1 MELTKEEFK
10 QAYPDLFKE
19 ISAEAFAQG
28 LAQGQE
34 KGRAEGVI
42 LGRQEERNRI
52 MEVEAQVI
60 PEHFDLIQKL
70 KYDGKTTG
78 AEAALRVLTAHKA
91 LLATRHE
98 QFLKG
103 GPPLVGAPDP
113 HIQSENLSSA
123 ERAKRDWEASAELRQ
138 EFRCGGFPA
147 YLAQMKNERRIF

>member
-1 MELTKEEFK
+1 VELTREELK
-10 QAYPDLFKE
+10 TAYPKLFEE
-19 ISAEAFAQG
+19 ITAEAFAQG

-34 KGRAEGVI
+34 KGRAEGMA
-42 LGRQEERNRI
+42 LGKQEERRRI
-52 MEVEAQVI
+52 MDVEAQGMPDHVG
-60 PEHFDLIQKL
+60 LIQTL

-78 AEAALRVLTAHKA
+78 AEAALQVLTAHRA
-91 LLATRHE
+91 LLSSRHE
-98 QFLKG
+98 QFVQG

-147 YLAQMKNERRIF
+147 YLAQLKNERRIF